1 MNEPIAIKAAWLNV
15 PFMALRTGLGVLLL
29 YWVAMR
35 LVKRGAGR
43 GSAGRGR
50 PPAR

>member
-15 PFMALRTGLGVLLL
+15 PFMSLRIGLGVLLL

-35 LVKRGAGR
+35 LVKAVLVEDQPGGT
-43 GSAGRGR
+43 R
-50 PPAR
+50 PPR